1 MLPGQYD
8 FQIEN
13 AIKSAQKRKKIRS
26 DDYQNRKRKKLQP
39 FKIGQRVVIK
49 TNKGWTM
56 QGTIDEI
63 LHEGRS
69 YNVTT
74 TGGAQLQRNRVM
86 LRPVY
91 EITSDESSDSEAEDG
106 ARDAQESESNHKG
119 GIHENARTTPVK
131 TRSSTRVPVPR
142 KPCTCCNKIHCRKL
156 DGRRRK

>member
-13 AIKSAQKRKKIRS
+13 AIKSAQKRKKISS

-91 EITSDESSDSEAEDG
+91 EITSTSRLT
-106 ARDAQESESNHKG
+106 ARQKTVHVTRKKARATTKAAFMKMRAPRQLKLDQAQEFQSLENPALAVTKFIAES
-119 GIHENARTTPVK
+119 
-131 TRSSTRVPVPR
+131 
-142 KPCTCCNKIHCRKL
+142 
-156 DGRRRK
+156 